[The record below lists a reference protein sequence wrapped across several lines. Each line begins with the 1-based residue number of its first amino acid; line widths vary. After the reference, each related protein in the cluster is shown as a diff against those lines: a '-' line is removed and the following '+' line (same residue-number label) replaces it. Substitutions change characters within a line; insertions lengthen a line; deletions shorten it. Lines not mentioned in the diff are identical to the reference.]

1 VRHILTLFL
10 LSSLAF
16 SPLNLQLIVVSSG
29 DELVLSFNS
38 DGLLVQAVVGD
49 INLNITS
56 GYVVYY
62 RELTGALDGLN
73 LIGNGDFS
81 SEGSG

>member
-1 VRHILTLFL
+1 MRCILMLFL
-10 LSSLAF
+10 LFPLTL

-29 DELVLSFNS
+29 DGLVLSFNS
-38 DGLLVQAVVGD
+38 DGLLVQAVAGD
-49 INLNITS
+49 IDLNITS

-62 RELTGALDGLN
+62 RELTGILDGLN